1 MLSLFAAKKFVTY
14 ISRNGMDVRSK
25 LVIKNTI
32 YMYLRLF
39 LTLVIGFLTSR
50 VILRV
55 LGVED
60 FGIYNL
66 VGGVVTL
73 FMFVNQAL
81 SSSTQR
87 YITYDLGTKDVQR
100 LNATFSMCMNAHILF
115 SLIIFVALEIVGI
128 IFLNGILDINESR
141 LYAAHWVFQCM
152 TISSILGI
160 LRVPYSSLITANEKF
175 GFISFVGIVEPLLK
189 LLILYVLVIINIDK
203 LILYSILFMGVT
215 VVTTFMYVG
224 YCQRHYSEAIK
235 FKIDFGISKMKG
247 FLKFSGLS
255 LYEQIAVVC
264 SYQGVDILL
273 NLFHGVVVN
282 AAMGIA
288 KQVQS
293 AVFNFISGFQSAMSP
308 QITKS
313 YAAND
318 DAYLNKLMR
327 SVPKYSLYLI
337 LVLSLPIMFNMDE
350 LLKIWLVEYPDHTR
364 VFCQLILISCVL
376 ESVSLPYRTLIYA
389 EGRIVKYQLIIGS
402 CFLLNLLGSYIFLSI
417 GFQPEIVLII
427 RVSVY
432 LLIDIIRLIFYKGFY
447 KGNFIKYLLDTYGR
461 VFIYTILCIPLM
473 MLINIQMEMN
483 LVFRL
488 LISYITLLGLLMFV
502 GISSEERN
510 TIYNILTARF
520 MKNEK

>member
-1 MLSLFAAKKFVTY
+1 
-14 ISRNGMDVRSK
+14 MDIRSK

-66 VGGVVTL
+66 VGGIVTL
-73 FMFVNQAL
+73 FLFVNQAL

-87 YITYDLGTKDVQR
+87 YITYDLGTKNTEN

-115 SLIIFVALEIVGI
+115 SLIIFIALEIVGI
-128 IFLNGILDINESR
+128 IFLNGILDINEDR
-141 LYAAHWVFQCM
+141 LSAAHWVFQCM
-152 TISSILGI
+152 TVSSIIGI
-160 LRVPYSSLITANEKF
+160 LRVPYFSLITADEKF

-203 LILYSILFMGVT
+203 LILYSVLFMGVT
-215 VVTTFMYVG
+215 FVTTFMYVG
-224 YCQRHYSEAIK
+224 YCKRHYSEAIK
-235 FKIDFGISKMKG
+235 FKIDLGITKMKG

-273 NLFHGVVVN
+273 NLYHGVVVN

-288 KQVQS
+288 KQVQA

-313 YAAND
+313 YAAKD
-318 DAYLNKLMR
+318 DTYLTKLMK
-327 SVPKYSLYLI
+327 SIPKYSLYLI

-350 LLKIWLVEYPDHTR
+350 LLKLWLVEYPDHTR
-364 VFCQLILISCVL
+364 IFCQLILISCVL

-402 CFLLNLLGSYIFLSI
+402 CFMINLLGSYIFLYL
-417 GFQPEIVLII
+417 GFQPEVVLII
-427 RVSVY
+427 RVLVY
-432 LLIDIIRLIFYKGFY
+432 FMIDVIRLIFYKVLY
-447 KGNFIKYLLDTYGR
+447 KGNFVKYLWDTFGR
-461 VFIYTILCIPLM
+461 VFIYTALCIPLM
-473 MLINIQMEMN
+473 MFINMQMEIN

-488 LISYITLLGLLMFV
+488 LFSYITLLGVLVFV
-502 GISSEERN
+502 GLNSEERI
-510 TIYNILTARF
+510 TIYQTVKARLI
-520 MKNEK
+520 KNEK

>member
-1 MLSLFAAKKFVTY
+1 
-14 ISRNGMDVRSK
+14 MDIRSK

-73 FMFVNQAL
+73 FVFVNQAL
-81 SSSTQR
+81 SSSSHR
-87 YITYDLGTKDVQR
+87 YITYDLGTKDSEK
-100 LNATFSMCMNAHILF
+100 LNSTFSMCMNAHILF
-115 SLIIFVALEIVGI
+115 GLIIFIALEIVGI
-128 IFLNGILDINESR
+128 IFLNGILDINENR

-160 LRVPYSSLITANEKF
+160 LRVPYSSLITADEKF

-203 LILYSILFMGVT
+203 LILYSVLFMGVT
-215 VVTTFMYVG
+215 FVTTFMYVG

-235 FKIDFGISKMKG
+235 FKIDLGITKMKG

-273 NLFHGVVVN
+273 NLYHGVVVN

-288 KQVQS
+288 KQVQA

-313 YAAND
+313 YAAKD
-318 DAYLNKLMR
+318 KSYLTKLME

-337 LVLSLPIMFNMDE
+337 LVLSLPLIFNMDE
-350 LLKIWLVEYPDHTR
+350 LLKLWLVDYPEHTC
-364 VFCQLILISCVL
+364 VFCQLILVSCIL
-376 ESVSLPYRTLIYA
+376 ESVSLPYRTLVYA
-389 EGRIVKYQLIIGS
+389 EGRIIKYQLIIGS
-402 CFLLNLLGSYIFLSI
+402 CFMLNLLCSYIFLFL
-417 GFQPEIVLII
+417 GFQPEVVLII
-427 RVSVY
+427 RVLVY
-432 LLIDIIRLIFYKGFY
+432 LLIDIIRLMFYKSFHSGS
-447 KGNFIKYLLDTYGR
+447 FIKYLRNTYGR
-461 VFIYTILCIPLM
+461 VILYIALCIPIM
-473 MLINIQMEMN
+473 MMINNKLDVNMFVRLIISFVS
-483 LVFRL
+483 LLFLL
-488 LISYITLLGLLMFV
+488 LIV
-502 GISSEERN
+502 GISSEERM
-510 TIYNILTARF
+510 TIYKVIKTRIKF
-520 MKNEK
+520 

>member
-1 MLSLFAAKKFVTY
+1 
-14 ISRNGMDVRSK
+14 MDVRSK
-25 LVIKNTI
+25 LIVKNTI
-32 YMYLRLF
+32 YMYLRLS

-73 FMFVNQAL
+73 FLFVNQAL

-87 YITYDLGTKDVQR
+87 YITYDLGTKDSER
-100 LNATFSMCMNAHILF
+100 LNATYSMCMNAHILF
-115 SLIIFVALEIVGI
+115 SLIIFSVLEIAGI
-128 IFLNGILDINESR
+128 VFLNGVLDISENR

-160 LRVPYSSLITANEKF
+160 LRVPYMSLITADEKF
-175 GFISFVGIVEPLLK
+175 GFISFVGIVEPFLK
-189 LLILYVLVIINIDK
+189 LLILYVLVIVDIDK
-203 LILYSILFMGVT
+203 LILYSVLFMGVT
-215 VVTTFMYVG
+215 FVTTLMYVG
-224 YCQRHYSEAIK
+224 YCQRYYSKIIK
-235 FKIDFGISKMKG
+235 CRLNLKISQMKG

-288 KQVQS
+288 KQVQA

-313 YAAND
+313 YAAKD
-318 DAYLNKLMR
+318 EAYLAKLMK

-350 LLKIWLVEYPDHTR
+350 LLKLWLVEYPAHTCL
-364 VFCQLILISCVL
+364 FCQLILVSCIL

-402 CFLLNLLGSYIFLSI
+402 CFLLNLFGSYLFLYL

-427 RVSVY
+427 RMLVY
-432 LLIDIIRLIFYKGFY
+432 LLINIIRLVFYRRFCRGSFAR
-447 KGNFIKYLLDTYGR
+447 YLWATYGR
-461 VFIYTILCIPLM
+461 VFIYTVLCIPVM
-473 MLINIQMEMN
+473 IQINHQSEINLIY
-483 LVFRL
+483 RL
-488 LISYITLLGLLMFV
+488 LSSYVTLLGLLIIV
-502 GISSEERN
+502 CINSEERR
-510 TIYNILTARF
+510 TIFETIKSRII
-520 MKNEK
+520 KI

>member
-1 MLSLFAAKKFVTY
+1 MWCLLAVKKSVICTNRF
-14 ISRNGMDVRSK
+14 SMDVRSK

-39 LTLVIGFLTSR
+39 LTLIIGFLTSR

-73 FMFVNQAL
+73 FVFVNQAL

-87 YITYDLGTKDVQR
+87 YITYDLGTKNPQR

-115 SLIIFVALEIVGI
+115 SLIIFSVLEIAGI
-128 IFLNGILDINESR
+128 IFLNGVLDINKSR

-160 LRVPYSSLITANEKF
+160 LRVPYSSLITADEKF

-189 LLILYVLVIINIDK
+189 LLILYVLVIIDIDK
-203 LILYSILFMGVT
+203 LILYSVLFMAVT
-215 VVTTFMYVG
+215 LLTAIMYVG
-224 YCQRHYSEAIK
+224 YCQRHYAEAIK
-235 FKIDFGISKMKG
+235 FKLDLRISKMKE

-273 NLFHGVVVN
+273 NLYHGVVVN

-288 KQVQS
+288 KQVQA
-293 AVFNFISGFQSAMSP
+293 AVFNFIASFQSAMSP

-313 YAAND
+313 YAAKD
-318 DAYLNKLMR
+318 EIYLTKLMV

-337 LVLSLPIMFNMDE
+337 LVLSLPIIFNMND
-350 LLKIWLVEYPDHTR
+350 LLKLWLVEYPEHTCT
-364 VFCQLILISCVL
+364 FCQLILVSCIL

-389 EGRIVKYQLIIGS
+389 EGRIVKYQLIIGT
-402 CFLLNLLGSYIFLSI
+402 CFMLNLLCSYIFLFV

-427 RVSVY
+427 RVLVY
-432 LLIDIIRLIFYKGFY
+432 LLIDVVRLMFYKTFHPGSFMT
-447 KGNFIKYLLDTYGR
+447 YLCKTKVR
-461 VFIYTILCIPLM
+461 VIL
-473 MLINIQMEMN
+473 
-483 LVFRL
+483 
-488 LISYITLLGLLMFV
+488 
-502 GISSEERN
+502 
-510 TIYNILTARF
+510 
-520 MKNEK
+520 

>member
-1 MLSLFAAKKFVTY
+1 MWSLLAVKKYV
-14 ISRNGMDVRSK
+14 ICINRQIMDIRSK

-73 FMFVNQAL
+73 FVFVNQAL

-87 YITYDLGTKDVQR
+87 YITYDLGTKNSQR

-115 SLIIFVALEIVGI
+115 SLIIFSVLEIAGI
-128 IFLNGILDINESR
+128 IFLNGVLDINKSR

-160 LRVPYSSLITANEKF
+160 LRVPYSSLITADEKF

-189 LLILYVLVIINIDK
+189 LLILYFLVIIDIDK
-203 LILYSILFMGVT
+203 LILYSVLFMAVT
-215 VVTTFMYVG
+215 LLTAIMYVG
-224 YCQRHYSEAIK
+224 YCQRHYAEAIK
-235 FKIDFGISKMKG
+235 FKIDLGITKMKG

-273 NLFHGVVVN
+273 NLYHGVVVN

-288 KQVQS
+288 KQVQA
-293 AVFNFISGFQSAMSP
+293 AVFNFIASFQSAMSP

-313 YAAND
+313 YAAKD
-318 DAYLNKLMR
+318 EIYLTKLMV

-337 LVLSLPIMFNMDE
+337 LVLSLPIIFNMND
-350 LLKIWLVEYPDHTR
+350 LLKLWLVEYPEHTCT
-364 VFCQLILISCVL
+364 FCQLILVSCIL

-389 EGRIVKYQLIIGS
+389 EGRIVKYQLIIGT
-402 CFLLNLLGSYIFLSI
+402 CFMLNLLCSYIFLFV

-427 RVSVY
+427 RVLVY
-432 LLIDIIRLIFYKGFY
+432 LLINVVRLMFYKTFHPGSFLT
-447 KGNFIKYLLDTYGR
+447 YLWNTYGR
-461 VFIYTILCIPLM
+461 VFIYLVLCIS
-473 MLINIQMEMN
+473 
-483 LVFRL
+483 L
-488 LISYITLLGLLMFV
+488 LIFINSLFDMNMYIRLIASFLSLLVLLMIV
-502 GISSEERN
+502 GINSEERMI
-510 TIYNILTARF
+510 IYKAVRSRIKF
-520 MKNEK
+520 